1 MHDFFTEIM
10 EFKETNVTQFTNLT
24 KHEIINELNK
34 LAEEAEEFDKRMIE
48 QEKEGNLAICVIW
61 VGHSLNSSVKVHRKI
76 L

>member
-34 LAEEAEEFDKRMIE
+34 LAEEA
-48 QEKEGNLAICVIW
+48 
-61 VGHSLNSSVKVHRKI
+61 
-76 L
+76 